1 MSDLSDPE
9 ISGDTVILPPGKSK
23 EQYQNIKF
31 SRITQGR
38 KEFSIEAPY
47 IQSQESAD
55 NLMGWLSSRVM
66 KKRMAAGVEIFGM
79 PILQLGDIV
88 EIDYKNE
95 NNISELGENARFVV
109 YYIDYSRSEGGP
121 SMTAY
126 VSEVVQ

>member
-1 MSDLSDPE
+1 
-9 ISGDTVILPPGKSK
+9 
-23 EQYQNIKF
+23 
-31 SRITQGR
+31 
-38 KEFSIEAPY
+38 
-47 IQSQESAD
+47 
-55 NLMGWLSSRVM
+55 M